1 MGAIHATEDAM
12 DACDIRTLR
21 KNLHLT
27 QAQFATA
34 LGYSSRTQI
43 TVFENGRGTPS
54 KQGFML
60 LQAIADG
67 YRPAG
72 WPGRA

>member
-1 MGAIHATEDAM
+1 MGAIHATEEAM
-12 DACDIRTLR
+12 DACEIRMLR
-21 KNLHLT
+21 KNLHLN
-27 QAQFATA
+27 QEQFATA

-43 TVFENGRGTPS
+43 TVFENGRGKPS
-54 KQGFML
+54 KQGLML

-72 WPGRA
+72 WPGNA